1 MQAGLRPYVQD
12 ENALAGLHRA
22 GGVKGGGLG
31 GLGGEAGGAKA
42 LAKGTPGFPAVRKAL
57 GNITNRGGGL
67 DAENAP
73 PGKTP
78 AAGAAPRRA
87 LGDIT
92 NSSAAGSVQRQQLKA
107 PTAGLAPQQAV
118 QPPAAVAAAA
128 PAPASR
134 ADGLAE
140 GGAERCFGRG
150 WQQLERDRLARE
162 DEESSRRL
170 AALAAYPGR
179 GLPNFFP
186 LWVSEETGWQM
197 CIWLAAHLP
206 VMLVGLQD
214 HPAWPACSA
223 HCLSPCRPP
232 RCRERRA

>member
-12 ENALAGLHRA
+12 ENALAGLHRGA

-31 GLGGEAGGAKA
+31 GLASEAGAKA
-42 LAKGTPGFPAVRKAL
+42 LAKGTPGFPTVRKAL
-57 GNITNRGGGL
+57 GNITNRSGGL

-92 NSSAAGSVQRQQLKA
+92 NSTAAGSVQRAQHKA
-107 PTAGLAPQQAV
+107 PAVVGLAPQQAV
-118 QPPAAVAAAA
+118 QPPTAAAA
-128 PAPASR
+128 AAAAPASR
-134 ADGLAE
+134 ADVLAE
-140 GGAERCFGRG
+140 GGVERCFGRS

-186 LWVSEETGWQM
+186 LWVSRR
-197 CIWLAAHLP
+197 
-206 VMLVGLQD
+206 V
-214 HPAWPACSA
+214 AWGSSSA
-223 HCLSPCRPP
+223 VPMS
-232 RCRERRA
+232 